1 MQYDMSRTTVFEV
14 SWEVCNKVGGIYA
27 VVSSKALQ
35 AAECF
40 GDGYYMLGPDIGRHD
55 GFEETEEHEWD
66 VLRRV
71 MEERRLA
78 CRFGR
83 WNIPGRPRTIL
94 VDFRNRYTQSR
105 LLYDLWN
112 RYGVDSLSGG
122 WDYVEPVMFATACG
136 EVIAA
141 AYQALVEP
149 VDGPAVAL
157 FHEWMCGAGLLAL
170 RHLAPN
176 VGTVFTTHA
185 TVLGRSLAGRGLD
198 VSVPAGRI
206 NPIREAAAH
215 NITAKCSMEAAAAR
229 EADRFTTVS
238 GITAEEAAAFLGR
251 RPDVITPNGL
261 DLRVIPDY
269 SRERD
274 VPEKRRAAVLA
285 ACGRLLRRDPPSSTQ
300 LLLISGRYE
309 FHNKGIDIFLEA
321 LAGLNR
327 DLRGTGRHVT
337 ALLAVMGGHSGLNP
351 DAAGGDPIRRPADGG
366 WWISPHY
373 VDNAAHDP
381 ILNACRRLELDNRP
395 DNPVQVIFVPALLN
409 GGDGFLN
416 LPYEDVLAACD
427 LGVFPSWYE
436 PWGYTPQESAA
447 FAVPT
452 VTTDLSGFGDWVCT
466 THPGDGGRDGVTVVR
481 RRGRTD
487 EETAVALQAVLAA
500 HIDRTPAERVA
511 YRTAVRALAETCS
524 WEQFFPRYLEAF
536 AGALDKAAE
545 RGAMRS
551 APLSAESLGRILAGV
566 GSATPHL
573 RTFTAVAALP
583 EALERLRELSR
594 NLWWSWNPEAAALF
608 RDIDPAAWEA
618 FGHNPVP
625 LIERADPRRIRTLAE
640 DSAYLARC
648 ERVLNAFDAY
658 MGEAPHRCG
667 ELSPERPAAYFS
679 TEYGIHE
686 SLPVYSGGLG
696 VLSGDHLK
704 SASDL
709 NLPLIGVGLLY
720 RSGYFRQRID
730 REGRQIALYPE
741 NDPAL
746 LPLEQV
752 RDANGEP
759 LTVELELPGRR
770 AVARAWLVR
779 VGRVRLY
786 LMDTDTPENSEAD
799 RRITERLYVA
809 DRDCRIRQELLLGMG
824 GVRLLDALQIRPS
837 VWHMNEGHSSF
848 LVFERIRKL
857 MQEEGLSFEAAGEV
871 VRGSTVFTTH
881 TPVDAGNERFSP
893 ELAGRYLGVGAQD
906 SGLSV
911 QELLR
916 IGRLNGTDRTQFE
929 MTVPALRYS
938 LKANGVSRL
947 HGHVSRHMWHQI
959 WQGVPAAEVPIGHV
973 TNGVHMPSWVGPAI
987 RPLLERFVGADWA
1000 DRTPES
1006 GFEAGIAEVPD
1017 ARLWAAR
1024 RLQKAELLDFLR
1036 AGLDQTFERFGVSR
1050 EQRNAIRA
1058 GLDPDA
1064 LVIGFARRFAPYKRA
1079 GLLFADA
1086 DRLERLLGDPR
1097 CPVIVI
1103 FSGKA
1108 HPADTQGIDLI
1119 QEVIRR
1125 TLEPRFAGRIFFIE
1139 DYNLAVSRL
1148 MVQGCDV
1155 WLNTPRRPFEASGT
1169 SGQKATVNGGLNLS
1183 VSDGWWCEG
1192 FDGTNGWTVGPV
1204 VSRVLPSSEQSDYA
1218 DAESLYALLEESV
1231 IPLYRDRD
1239 EDGLPRRWLERIRCS
1254 MAGLVPRFSS
1264 HRMVRDY
1271 LNECYMP
1278 AAARHNVLATGE
1290 YAAARRLADWKQ
1302 SLPERFASLR
1312 VDQIRVDGM
1321 KGSVLDCDRPLTVT
1335 AGIAPGGMAAEE
1347 LCVQLA
1353 IGPSE
1358 DGDFPDR
1365 PDVVDLELVRRT
1377 GDGRLI
1383 YSGTYVPTRP
1393 GSHAY
1398 GVRVMPVSA
1407 DLGSPLETR
1416 LIVWG

>member
-14 SWEVCNKVGGIYA
+14 SWEVCNKVGGIHA

-35 AAECF
+35 ATECF

-55 GFEETEEHEWD
+55 GFEETGEHEWD

-71 MEERRLA
+71 MKERGLA

-83 WNIPGRPRTIL
+83 WNIPGRPRTVL

-141 AYQALVEP
+141 AYQTLVEP

-170 RHLAPN
+170 KHLAPN

-185 TVLGRSLAGRGLD
+185 TVLGRSLAGRGID
-198 VSVPAGRI
+198 IAAPAGPI
-206 NPIREAAAH
+206 NPVREAAAH
-215 NITAKCSMEAAAAR
+215 NITAKCSMETAAAR
-229 EADRFTTVS
+229 EADCFTTVS
-238 GITAEEAAAFLGR
+238 GVTAEEAAAFLGR

-269 SRERD
+269 SRNRET
-274 VPEKRRAAVLA
+274 PEKHRAAVLA
-285 ACGRLLRRDPPSSTQ
+285 ACGRLLRRDLPESTR

-309 FHNKGIDIFLEA
+309 FHNKGIDIFAEA

-327 DLRGTGRHVT
+327 ELRGSAGHVT
-337 ALLAVMGGHSGLNP
+337 ALFAVMGGHNGLNP
-351 DAAGGDPIRRPADGG
+351 DAAGGDPARRPADGA
-366 WWISPHY
+366 WWTSPHY

-395 DNPVQVIFVPALLN
+395 DNPVQVIFVPALLD

-452 VTTDLSGFGDWVCT
+452 VTTDLSGFGVWVRSA
-466 THPGDGGRDGVTVVR
+466 HPDGEGRDGVTVVK

-487 EETAVALQAVLAA
+487 EETAAALQAVLAA
-500 HIDRTPAERVA
+500 HVGRSPAELA
-511 YRTAVRALAETCS
+511 ACRTAVRALAETCS
-524 WEQFFPRYLEAF
+524 WEHFFSHYLEAF
-536 AGALDKAAE
+536 AAALDKAGE
-545 RGAMRS
+545 RGAMQS

-573 RTFTAVAALP
+573 RAFTAVAALP
-583 EALERLRELSR
+583 RALERLRELAR
-594 NLWWSWNPEAAALF
+594 NLWWAWNPEAVDLF
-608 RDIDPAAWEA
+608 REIDPAAWEA
-618 FGHNPVP
+618 LGHNPVP
-625 LIERADPRRIRTLAE
+625 LIERADPHRLRALAE
-640 DSAYLARC
+640 DPAYLARC
-648 ERVLNAFDAY
+648 ERVLHAFDTY
-658 MGEAPHRCG
+658 MGEAPHRFG
-667 ELSPERPAAYFS
+667 DLSSERPVAYFS

-720 RSGYFRQRID
+720 RNGYFRQQID
-730 REGRQIALYPE
+730 RDGRQIALYPE
-741 NDPAL
+741 NDPAA
-746 LPLEQV
+746 LPLEPV
-752 RDANGEP
+752 RTESGDL

-786 LMDTDTPENSEAD
+786 LMDTDMPENSEAD

-824 GVRLLDALQIRPS
+824 GVRLLEALRIRPA

-848 LVFERIRKL
+848 LIFERIRRL

-893 ELAGRYLGVGAQD
+893 ELAGRYLAPCARD
-906 SGLSV
+906 LGLSV
-911 QELLR
+911 QDLLR
-916 IGRLNGTDRTQFE
+916 IGRLNGTDRTMFE

-947 HGHVSRHMWHQI
+947 HGYVSRHMWHQV
-959 WQGVPAAEVPIGHV
+959 WPGVPAAEVPIGHV
-973 TNGVHMPSWVGPAI
+973 TNGVHMPSCAGPAI
-987 RPLLERFVGADWA
+987 RPLLERFVGPDWA
-1000 DRTPES
+1000 DLPPES
-1006 GFEAGIAEVPD
+1006 DFEARTAEIPD

-1024 RLQKAELLDFLR
+1024 RLQRGRLLDFLR
-1036 AGLDQTFERFGVSR
+1036 AGLDNTLEKFGVPR
-1050 EQRNAIRA
+1050 EQRKAVRA
-1058 GLDPDA
+1058 RLDPDA

-1086 DRLERLLGDPR
+1086 DRLERLLGDAR
-1097 CPVIVI
+1097 HPVIVI

-1108 HPADTQGIDLI
+1108 HPADSQGIDLI
-1119 QEVIRR
+1119 QEVVRR
-1125 TLEPRFAGRIFFIE
+1125 TLEPRFAGRVFFIE

-1169 SGQKATVNGGLNLS
+1169 SGQKVTVNGGLNLS

-1192 FDGTNGWTVGPV
+1192 CDGTNGWTVGPV
-1204 VSRVLPSSEQSDYA
+1204 VHRILPSNEQSDYA

-1231 IPLYRDRD
+1231 IPLFRDRD
-1239 EDGLPRRWLERIRCS
+1239 EDGLPRRWLERVRRS
-1254 MAGLVPRFSS
+1254 LAGLTPRFSS

-1271 LNECYMP
+1271 LNDFYMP
-1278 AAARHNVLATGE
+1278 AAARHSALAADGC
-1290 YAAARRLADWKQ
+1290 AAARRLATWKH

-1312 VDQIRVDGM
+1312 VDQIRVEGM
-1321 KGSVLDCDRPLTVT
+1321 KGTMLDCDRPLTVT
-1335 AGIAPGGMAAEE
+1335 AGIVPGGMTPEE
-1347 LCVQLA
+1347 LCVQLV

-1358 DGDFPDR
+1358 NGDFPER
-1365 PDVVDLELVRRT
+1365 PDVVNLEPVRRT

-1383 YSGTYVPTRP
+1383 YAGSYVPVRP

-1398 GVRVMPVSA
+1398 GVRVMPVIEE
-1407 DLGSPLETR
+1407 LGSPLETR